1 MQPPAIS
8 RAIDRPLVFGWST
21 NQILQP
27 WLTRLQPVTVKQM
40 TLSTLAWLGMAA
52 YAAHILEEYTFDW
65 RGWSQSTLGL
75 PVQWNDFYVTN
86 AVVISL
92 GIAQAMLAPT
102 LPLAALSFSGLMFI
116 NGVFMHIFPFLR
128 TGRFSPG
135 VITSLVLF
143 LPQSIA
149 MFHAAL
155 KTGQASFATV
165 LLGLL
170 IGAVALA
177 FPIGMILLRSKPF
190 FRQPPVVPNVEQLS

>member
-1 MQPPAIS
+1 
-8 RAIDRPLVFGWST
+8 
-21 NQILQP
+21 
-27 WLTRLQPVTVKQM
+27 M

-102 LPLAALSFSGLMFI
+102 LPLAAIAFSGLMFI

-135 VITSLVLF
+135 VITSVLLF

-149 MFHAAL
+149 MFHGAL
-155 KTGQASFATV
+155 KTGAASIAT
-165 LLGLL
+165 LLFGFL
-170 IGAVALA
+170 IGAAALA
-177 FPIGMILLRSKPF
+177 FPIGMLMLRSRPY
-190 FRQPPVVPNVEQLS
+190 FRQTPVDSNMEPLS

>member
-1 MQPPAIS
+1 
-8 RAIDRPLVFGWST
+8 
-21 NQILQP
+21 
-27 WLTRLQPVTVKQM
+27 M
-40 TLSTLAWLGMAA
+40 TLSTLVWLGMAA

-65 RGWSQSTLGL
+65 RGWSRSTLGL
-75 PVQWNDFYVTN
+75 PVQWSDFYVTN
-86 AVVISL
+86 AVVIAL

-116 NGVFMHIFPFLR
+116 NGTFMHIFPFLR

-135 VITSLVLF
+135 VITSVLLF

-155 KTGQASFATV
+155 KSGEASIVIV

-170 IGAVALA
+170 IGAATLA
-177 FPIGMILLRSKPF
+177 FPIGMIALRSRPF
-190 FRQPPVVPNVEQLS
+190 FRQTSIDAHVEQLS